1 MPRESCQL
9 CASCAKSPL
18 PSPGPALAVSAVLLE
33 PGRPAHG
40 TPPPAPPGLPSPPAS
55 AGVRWSLPE
64 PGSPGLASVN
74 LLSGCLSKPIKTNH

>member
-18 PSPGPALAVSAVLLE
+18 PSSHWPLRARCGPALAVSAVLPE

-40 TPPPAPPGLPSPPAS
+40 PPGSAWPALARPVLECGGLSPS
-55 AGVRWSLPE
+55 
-64 PGSPGLASVN
+64 LAALGW
-74 LLSGCLSKPIKTNH
+74 LLLICCQAA

>member
-18 PSPGPALAVSAVLLE
+18 PSPHWPLCARCGPALAVSAVLLE

-40 TPPPAPPGLPSPPAS
+40 TPPPLRLACPHPRPVQECGGLSPS
-55 AGVRWSLPE
+55 
-64 PGSPGLASVN
+64 LAALGW
-74 LLSGCLSKPIKTNH
+74 LLLICCQAA